1 MLANLGT
8 AGQYCGNL
16 MWEPSGLVLGSG
28 GPTKGAPA
36 TRTHVLGS
44 RSAAHIH
51 RLNPSRT
58 SREHR
63 TCPFISAFRGPTTQ
77 MHALKLQGKVQGHA
91 CLHQVGGACSLTAGL
106 CPSKAVL

>member
-1 MLANLGT
+1 MLANLGI

-16 MWEPSGLVLGSG
+16 MWEPSGLVLCSG

-51 RLNPSRT
+51 QLIPPAHQESTVRALS
-58 SREHR
+58 SLL
-63 TCPFISAFRGPTTQ
+63 SGGPP
-77 MHALKLQGKVQGHA
+77 LKCTH
-91 CLHQVGGACSLTAGL
+91 
-106 CPSKAVL
+106 